1 MERGRF
7 SAGTAQ
13 AGDPPV
19 SLLLVIQ
26 DLHVSRE
33 LKLRLNSSPRVHPQC
48 FPAVR
53 VGDSDVLVST
63 GTSLTLRAAEPL
75 KAKSPPVKPTSAQR
89 HLVISAVP
97 QSSHVTH
104 KSSETAMGT
113 SKKGS
118 WRTSFWSACTKHHYT
133 AW

>member
-48 FPAVR
+48 FPAGASQGQR
-53 VGDSDVLVST
+53 RAGKYGD
-63 GTSLTLRAAEPL
+63 
-75 KAKSPPVKPTSAQR
+75 
-89 HLVISAVP
+89 VIDS
-97 QSSHVTH
+97 QSS
-104 KSSETAMGT
+104 
-113 SKKGS
+113 
-118 WRTSFWSACTKHHYT
+118 
-133 AW
+133 